1 MHKVIINL
9 HIITIVFDLSW
20 DDCNS
25 QEKSETIVKQNL
37 GVGGGVGGA
46 G

>member
-9 HIITIVFDLSW
+9 HIITIFFSW